1 MAVVPLI
8 ESQVRISM
16 AGMVGMDVAA
26 CLPILSA
33 CGLDG
38 DVAALFLTF
47 WEQGRLMANRDMKE
61 DSE

>member
-1 MAVVPLI
+1 
-8 ESQVRISM
+8 M